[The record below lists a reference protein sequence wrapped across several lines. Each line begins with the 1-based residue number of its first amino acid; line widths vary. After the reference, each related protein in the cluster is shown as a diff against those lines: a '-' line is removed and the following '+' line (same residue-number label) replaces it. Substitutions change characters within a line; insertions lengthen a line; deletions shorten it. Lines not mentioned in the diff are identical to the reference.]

1 MPHLFSVPPPR
12 LAPGVLYHN
21 ENAVTSVLFLI
32 PALQPNMHAIYYV
45 ILCILAAT
53 SFGWWGFQMDTAQ
66 IFDVSCVA
74 SLASY
79 YAVSYYL
86 PHETN
91 VIVAVIFGTTAYLEI
106 SRYRLVNQALIIGL
120 LMGAVIHG
128 VAQWNFLSATLLV
141 LGLLCKWLDIAG
153 FLKFGTAFFHLF
165 ASISLLSFTPVY
177 HSPSAWSHHLQ
188 AQP

>member
-1 MPHLFSVPPPR
+1 MPHLFSVPPPP
-12 LAPGVLYHN
+12 LARGVLYHN

-74 SLASY
+74 SLAAY
-79 YAVSYYL
+79 YAIAYYI
-86 PHETN
+86 PAHTN
-91 VIVAVIFGTTAYLEI
+91 FMVAVVFGITAYLEI
-106 SRYRLVNQALIIGL
+106 SRYRLVNQALITGL
-120 LMGAVIHG
+120 LIGAVVHG

-141 LGLLCKWLDIAG
+141 AGLVFKWLDIAG
-153 FLKFGTAFFHLF
+153 FFEFGTAFFHLLTTV
-165 ASISLLSFTPVY
+165 SLLSFTPVY
-177 HSPSAWSHHLQ
+177 HSLSA
-188 AQP
+188 